1 MSVLHELALEI
12 RHLQLVRAVAEAGT
26 LTAAAQ
32 RLCVTQSALS
42 HRLRELEQRLGCAVF
57 LRQGRRM
64 IPTQVGDRLLAAAR
78 GVLDELERARQDLA
92 RMTAGELGEIRLS
105 TGCYTAYH
113 WLPRLLPA
121 FQTRYPGV
129 EIRLLPEAM
138 GRLFEA
144 LRQRELDL
152 AIASFI
158 PDDPDIEGQRLFE
171 DETLLL
177 VHPEHPAAG
186 RDSLPLQALAT
197 ERLIIHGSTR
207 SAYQSFLQRQ
217 GVQPREVTELMLSE
231 AIVEWVAAGL
241 GVTLMDRWA
250 AKRYLDLGIVRGL
263 SVAGESLRRSWYAV
277 TLRGERPAYVQALA
291 EMIRNNPPTR
301 EPVR

>member
-1 MSVLHELALEI
+1 MSVLHGLTLEI
-12 RHLQLVRAVAEAGT
+12 RHLQLVRAVAEAGI

-42 HRLRELEQRLGCAVF
+42 HRLRELEQRLGGAVF

-64 IPTQVGDRLLAAAR
+64 IPTQAGDRLLAAAR
-78 GVLDELERARQDLA
+78 GVLDELERARQKLA
-92 RMTAGELGEIRLS
+92 RMTAGKLGEIRLS

-113 WLPRLLPA
+113 WLL
-121 FQTRYPGV
+121 
-129 EIRLLPEAM
+129 RLLPETM

-144 LRQRELDL
+144 LRQRELDP

-158 PDDPDIEGQRLFE
+158 PDDPDIEGQPLFE

-177 VHPEHPAAG
+177 VHPEHPAAR
-186 RDSLPLQALAT
+186 RDSLPLQALTA

-217 GVQPREVTELMLSE
+217 GVQPREITELMLSE
-231 AIVEWVAAGL
+231 AIVESVAAGL

-263 SVAGESLRRSWYAV
+263 SVAGNPLRRSWYAM

-291 EMIRNNPPTR
+291 EMIRSNTADTGTGEIGGSPPAR
-301 EPVR
+301 NGPAGS